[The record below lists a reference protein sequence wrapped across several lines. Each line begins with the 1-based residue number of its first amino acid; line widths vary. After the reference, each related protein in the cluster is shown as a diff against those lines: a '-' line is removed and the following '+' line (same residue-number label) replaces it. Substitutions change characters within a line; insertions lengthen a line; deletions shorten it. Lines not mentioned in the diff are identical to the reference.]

1 MNYAIVEIGGTQHR
15 VSPGDRLRVQRI
27 EAEPGGTITLDK
39 VLLLQME
46 GSLTLGTPYVTGA
59 SITATVVSEAKG
71 RKVLI
76 FKKKRRKQYRRTKGH
91 RQIFTSLKI
100 DQILPG
106 S

>member
-27 EAEPGGTITLDK
+27 EAEPGGTVTIDK

-46 GSLTLGTPYVTGA
+46 GDLKLGTPYVTGA
-59 SITATVVSEAKG
+59 SITATVLSEAKG
-71 RKVLI
+71 RKILV

>member
-15 VSPGDRLRVQRI
+15 VSPGDQLRVQRI
-27 EAEPGGTITLDK
+27 EAEPGGTVTLDR

-46 GSLTLGTPYVTGA
+46 GDLKLGTPYVTGA
-59 SITATVVSEAKG
+59 TITATVLSEAKG
-71 RKVLI
+71 RKILV

-100 DQILPG
+100 DQISPG